1 MFATR
6 WCPYCIAARDLLG
19 SLGVPFEE
27 IDVTGN
33 RELRNEMERA
43 SGRQTVPQ
51 IWIGERHVGGFDDLD
66 ALHRRG
72 LLLPLLD
79 EASCSAAT
87 GNG

>member
-1 MFATR
+1 MYATR
-6 WCPYCIAARDLLG
+6 WCPYCIAARHLLG
-19 SLGVPFEE
+19 SLGVRFEE

-33 RELRNEMERA
+33 RELRQEMERS

-51 IWIGERHVGGFDDLD
+51 IWIGERHVGGFDDLE

-79 EASCSAAT
+79 EAPDSPAA